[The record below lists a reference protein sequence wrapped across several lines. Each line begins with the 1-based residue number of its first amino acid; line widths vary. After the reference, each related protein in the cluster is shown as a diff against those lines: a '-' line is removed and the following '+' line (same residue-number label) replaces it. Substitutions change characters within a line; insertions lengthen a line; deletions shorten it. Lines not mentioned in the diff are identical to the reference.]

1 MCRVRARIIIKLIAM
16 VECIVRS
23 LNRGII
29 TALVIITG
37 IIITIVIAA
46 LRDLLFAVLRD
57 HLTDTTAIATGM
69 VIATRITMVITAIAR
84 DHPIVTTAPAT
95 DITQDI
101 IAIARDHLIGT
112 TAPAMGITT
121 PKAMATLNITITAAI
136 IGITQEIAT
145 MVTTTPKSTVII
157 IAENMDTM
165 STGNTV
171 PATDTITARAGSTT
185 RALLIDTIA
194 TTMIIA
200 MVTVTTK
207 ITARATITADM
218 ATTRRDPSITA
229 VTAMG
234 TIAGSMGTIITE
246 KTPRAMAITR
256 AVATEMQDP
265 SIRRNRGDTIAID
278 TITIR
283 RDQSIMDMDTD
294 TRNTI
299 AIRKDLS
306 ITDMDMDTDTR
317 NIITTR
323 REQSIIPAVTR
334 NIITIT
340 RNTIP
345 QSNSIRVHSLRT

>member
-1 MCRVRARIIIKLIAM
+1 MCRVRARITIKLIAM
-16 VECIVRS
+16 VERIVRS
-23 LNRGII
+23 LKRDII
-29 TALVIITG
+29 TALVITTG
-37 IIITIVIAA
+37 IIITIVLAA

-69 VIATRITMVITAIAR
+69 VIVTRITMVITAIAR

-112 TAPAMGITT
+112 TAPAMDITT
-121 PKAMATLNITITAAI
+121 PKAMGTLNITITAAI
-136 IGITQEIAT
+136 IGTTQEIAT
-145 MVTTTPKSTVII
+145 MVTTTPKATVII

-200 MVTVTTK
+200 MVTATTK

-234 TIAGSMGTIITE
+234 TIAGSMGTIINE
-246 KTPRAMAITR
+246 KAPRAMAITR

-265 SIRRNRGDTIAID
+265 SIRGNRGDTIAID

-283 RDQSIMDMDTD
+283 RDQSIMDTD

-340 RNTIP
+340 RNTTP
-345 QSNSIRVHSLRT
+345 QSNSIRLHSFRT

>member
-1 MCRVRARIIIKLIAM
+1 MCRVRARITIKLIAM
-16 VECIVRS
+16 VGCIVRS
-23 LNRGII
+23 LKRDIT
-29 TALVIITG
+29 TALVTITG
-37 IIITIVIAA
+37 IIITIVIAALRDLLFAA

-84 DHPIVTTAPAT
+84 NHPIASTGPAM

-101 IAIARDHLIGT
+101 IARARDHLIGT
-112 TAPAMGITT
+112 TAPAT
-121 PKAMATLNITITAAI
+121 PKAMGTLSITIVAAI

-145 MVTTTPKSTVII
+145 MVITTPKATVII

-171 PATDTITARAGSTT
+171 PATDTITALAGSST

-200 MVTVTTK
+200 MVTATTK

-234 TIAGSMGTIITE
+234 IIAGSMGTIITE
-246 KTPRAMAITR
+246 KAPKAMAITR
-256 AVATEMQDP
+256 AMAIEKQDP
-265 SIRRNRGDTIAID
+265 SIRANRGDTIAID

-334 NIITIT
+334 NIT
-340 RNTIP
+340 P
-345 QSNSIRVHSLRT
+345 QSNSIRVHSFQT